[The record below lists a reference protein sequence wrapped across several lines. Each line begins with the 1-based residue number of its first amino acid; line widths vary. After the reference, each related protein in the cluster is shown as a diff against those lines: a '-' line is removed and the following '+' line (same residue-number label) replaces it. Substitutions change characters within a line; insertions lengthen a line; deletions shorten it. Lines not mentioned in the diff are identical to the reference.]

1 MRIPVSCLFW
11 ASLCVVGGSV
21 PVYNGTRPLRI
32 SFLASRKFYSGLLY
46 GGAFYRAVDD
56 VNKDRS
62 LLPGYVLEPMFADT
76 HSDILETVELMT
88 THKTNG
94 TLGFIGPEGAC
105 GIAATNAAA
114 WNMPMVV
121 YVSIFCLTNE
131 ITQSPTT
138 HYTRPL
144 YEFIISSN
152 LCRQNKSL
160 LWNFCDNFSHCCE
173 N

>member
-11 ASLCVVGGSV
+11 ASLCVVGSSV

-56 VNKDRS
+56 VNKDPS

-121 YVSIFCLTNE
+121 YVSFSVFNKWNNTVSNN
-131 ITQSPTT
+131 
-138 HYTRPL
+138 PL
-144 YEFIISSN
+144 HKAFVRVYYQLEFVSA
-152 LCRQNKSL
+152 
-160 LWNFCDNFSHCCE
+160 
-173 N
+173 